1 MRGDSGLTLGL
12 PLSALCGKVLAME
25 NEWAAAQ
32 LQTIRTLMER
42 SAVYR
47 RALAPVMTM
56 TGAVG
61 LAAGLIGWRL
71 RLDGPRVFLGFWIG
85 VAVAAVAVAFVLIR
99 RQALKE
105 SEPFWSPPTRRVAQ
119 AVLPAFAVG
128 FILAA
133 VAFQRAVVGGT
144 DEAAES
150 LALPSSAVWVTAA
163 WLLLYGIALHAAG
176 FFMPRGIRFL
186 GWLFIAAGVGVLLLC
201 TGCANADPRGGTQLG
216 HLLMAGFFGGL
227 QLLYGIYLYFT
238 EKGTN
243 AT

>member
-1 MRGDSGLTLGL
+1 
-12 PLSALCGKVLAME
+12 ME
-25 NEWAAAQ
+25 TKWAAEQ

-61 LAAGLIGWRL
+61 LAAGVIGWRL
-71 RLDGPRVFLGFWIG
+71 RLDGPREFLGFWIG
-85 VAVAAVAVAFVLIR
+85 VAVAAVALAFVLIR

-105 SEPFWSPPTRRVAQ
+105 SEPFWSPPTRRVAL
-119 AVLPAFAVG
+119 AVLPAFTVG
-128 FILAA
+128 FVLAA
-133 VAFQRAVVGGT
+133 VAFHDAGVGGA
-144 DEAAES
+144 DEVAES
-150 LALPSSAVWVTAA
+150 FAAPLAAVWVPAA

-176 FFMPRGIRFL
+176 FFMPRGIRYL
-186 GWLFIAAGVGVLLLC
+186 GWLFILAGVGVLMLYA
-201 TGCANADPRGGTQLG
+201 GGAGAGPRRGAQLG